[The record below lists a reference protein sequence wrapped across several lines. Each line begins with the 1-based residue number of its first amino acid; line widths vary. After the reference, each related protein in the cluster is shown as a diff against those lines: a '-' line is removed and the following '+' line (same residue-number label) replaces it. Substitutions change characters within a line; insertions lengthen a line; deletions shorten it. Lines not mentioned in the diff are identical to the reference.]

1 MSIEDI
7 KIFILV
13 GGFGT
18 RLRSVVDDV
27 PKPMAPINNKPFLA
41 YKIETIREY
50 LPKNQIYLLTH
61 YMSDIIEKF
70 FENDKTVKIIKEDM
84 PMGTGGSFKNAVK
97 LLNLKDN
104 ERIMLMNGD
113 TYIKP
118 NYFDFI
124 ENSSKE
130 INMMTSMTNDCSRFN
145 TLVIKNNKIV
155 DFKEKTPDA
164 VNKYIN
170 IGCYVFNNLNFIK
183 NIPDKC
189 FSLEEKFKDFI
200 NLIDIKPYEYKGVF
214 IDIGIPDDY
223 KRLINEKINEK

>member
-1 MSIEDI
+1 MNIEDI

-130 INMMTSMTNDCSRFN
+130 INMMTSITNDCSRFN

-155 DFKEKTPDA
+155 DFKEKTPNA

>member
-130 INMMTSMTNDCSRFN
+130 INMMTSMINDCSRFN

-155 DFKEKTPDA
+155 DFKEKTPNA

>member
-61 YMSDIIEKF
+61 YMSDYIKDYYSNDRSIHIIRES
-70 FENDKTVKIIKEDM
+70 E
-84 PMGTGGSFKNAVK
+84 PLGTGGSIKNAISI
-97 LLNLKDN
+97 LNLNSED
-104 ERIMLMNGD
+104 RLLITNGD

-118 NYFDFI
+118 NYKAFVELDSNDILILAAYQKICDRYETLEITNGEVISFLGRKKGVQDSYI
-124 ENSSKE
+124 NGGCYFFNDLSFFYE
-130 INMMTSMTNDCSRFN
+130 INDKVFSIEDKFR
-145 TLVIKNNKIV
+145 KYNNKKIRA
-155 DFKEKTPDA
+155 FMY
-164 VNKYIN
+164 N
-170 IGCYVFNNLNFIK
+170 GL
-183 NIPDKC
+183 
-189 FSLEEKFKDFI
+189 
-200 NLIDIKPYEYKGVF
+200 F
-214 IDIGIPDDY
+214 IDIGIPEDY
-223 KRLINEKINEK
+223 KLMQTHMSKNEK

>member
-155 DFKEKTPDA
+155 DFKEKTPNA

-200 NLIDIKPYEYKGVF
+200 NLIEIKPYVYKGVF

>member
-155 DFKEKTPDA
+155 DFKEKTPNT
-164 VNKYIN
+164 VNKNIN
-170 IGCYVFNNLNFIK
+170 IGCYVFNNLKFIK

>member
-1 MSIEDI
+1 MSIKDI

-155 DFKEKTPDA
+155 DFKEKTPNA

>member
-70 FENDKTVKIIKEDM
+70 FENDKTVKVIKEDM

-155 DFKEKTPDA
+155 DFKEKTPNA

>member
-155 DFKEKTPDA
+155 DFKEKTPNV

>member
-70 FENDKTVKIIKEDM
+70 FENDKTVKVIKEDM

-155 DFKEKTPDA
+155 DFKEKTPNA

-200 NLIDIKPYEYKGVF
+200 NLIEIKPYVYKGVF

>member
-155 DFKEKTPDA
+155 DFKEKTPNA

>member
-70 FENDKTVKIIKEDM
+70 FENDKTVKISKEDM

-155 DFKEKTPDA
+155 DFKEKTPNA

>member
-130 INMMTSMTNDCSRFN
+130 INMMTSMANDCSRFN

-155 DFKEKTPDA
+155 DFKEKTPNA